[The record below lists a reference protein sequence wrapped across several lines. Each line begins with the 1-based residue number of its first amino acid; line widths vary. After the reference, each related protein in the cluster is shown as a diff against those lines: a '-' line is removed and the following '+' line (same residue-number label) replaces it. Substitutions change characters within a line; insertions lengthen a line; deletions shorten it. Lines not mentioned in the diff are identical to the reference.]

1 MNIYISFLYFAV
13 LFAVVYSESPPYEE
27 DLENVIKVKIL
38 GYLKNRKC
46 YQRWYLVLR
55 HEVLTK
61 MKPKICNAIGQLF
74 ARIVPKVPFGSEY
87 CWTDIFDD
95 LHPDG
100 AVRVSAEYHIPVG
113 RLRLLNK
120 KLSVVDVLG
129 MFTKYLLDSEIS
141 DGLSQKIE
149 VSDVLIAFPDN
160 ELASYKRSVMGE

>member
-1 MNIYISFLYFAV
+1 LSEKLITIS
-13 LFAVVYSESPPYEE
+13 
-27 DLENVIKVKIL
+27 
-38 GYLKNRKC
+38 YL
-46 YQRWYLVLR
+46 Q
-55 HEVLTK
+55 
-61 MKPKICNAIGQLF
+61 IGQLF

-149 VSDVLIAFPDN
+149 GEFLSDILHKTLAPYVFRRLKFVFP
-160 ELASYKRSVMGE
+160 EETLARLTPPSPVFNKCQWRLSANHS